1 MKKNIEQEIA
11 FDVNNDN
18 YKNFYPDNFQ
28 IDDELDEDIKKFFNN
43 QNENNNIINNIN
55 IDNNNNLLINNEND
69 NNDFYVNINEDNL
82 KISINEVYNKLNIKK
97 EFINVVI
104 NEFNEVKNKLN
115 ELQKNCNYN
124 NNFCKKLIINKNIL
138 IPFPNNEILITRI
151 FPFLSNKYCLNQIKK
166 IKYLIFIEKN
176 KDLDFDKMFEWLY
189 TFLLLIEQ
197 PLFDFENSILFEL
210 NKLIYY
216 NFDLL
221 NKYLNLKISFIII
234 SEIYK
239 QRIFQ

>member
-55 IDNNNNLLINNEND
+55 INNNNNLLINNEND
-69 NNDFYVNINEDNL
+69 NNDFYVNIYEDNL

>member
-1 MKKNIEQEIA
+1 MKKNIKQEIA
-11 FDVNNDN
+11 FDINDD
-18 YKNFYPDNFQ
+18 YKNFYPDNIQ
-28 IDDELDEDIKKFFNN
+28 IDDKLDEDIKNFFNK
-43 QNENNNIINNIN
+43 QNDKNDIIYNNNV
-55 IDNNNNLLINNEND
+55 NNNNLLIEND
-69 NNDFYVNINEDNL
+69 NNDFFLNKNEDNL
-82 KISINEVYNKLNIKK
+82 KLSINEIYNKLNIKK
-97 EFINVVI
+97 EFINIVI
-104 NEFNEVKNKLN
+104 NEFNEIKNKLN
-115 ELQKNCNYN
+115 ELKKNNIYN

-166 IKYLIFIEKN
+166 IKNLIFIEKN
-176 KDLDFDKMFEWLY
+176 KDLDFNKMFEWLY

-210 NKLIYY
+210 NKLIY
-216 NFDLL
+216 NNIDLL
-221 NKYLNLKISFIII
+221 NKYLNLKICFIII

>member
-1 MKKNIEQEIA
+1 MKKNNKQEIA
-11 FDVNNDN
+11 FDINDD
-18 YKNFYPDNFQ
+18 YKNFYPDNIQ
-28 IDDELDEDIKKFFNN
+28 IDDKLDEDIKNFFNK
-43 QNENNNIINNIN
+43 QNEKNDIINNN
-55 IDNNNNLLINNEND
+55 NNVNNNNFLIDND
-69 NNDFYVNINEDNL
+69 NINDFFFIKNEDNL
-82 KISINEVYNKLNIKK
+82 KLSINEIYNKLNIKK
-97 EFINVVI
+97 EFINIVI
-104 NEFNEVKNKLN
+104 NEFNEIKNKLN
-115 ELQKNCNYN
+115 ELKKNNIYN

-166 IKYLIFIEKN
+166 IKNLIFIEKN
-176 KDLDFDKMFEWLY
+176 KDLDFNKMFEWLY

-216 NFDLL
+216 NIDLL
-221 NKYLNLKISFIII
+221 NKYLNLKICFIII

>member
-1 MKKNIEQEIA
+1 MKKNIKQEIA
-11 FDVNNDN
+11 FDINIDN
-18 YKNFYPDNFQ
+18 YKNFYPDN
-28 IDDELDEDIKKFFNN
+28 IEVDDELDEDIKKFFNN
-43 QNENNNIINNIN
+43 QNDNNNINNKIN
-55 IDNNNNLLINNEND
+55 NNNNLLINDEND
-69 NNDFYVNINEDNL
+69 NNDFFININEDNL
-82 KISINEVYNKLNIKK
+82 KLSINEVYNKLNIKK

>member
-43 QNENNNIINNIN
+43 QNENNNIINIIN
-55 IDNNNNLLINNEND
+55 NNNNNLLINNEND
-69 NNDFYVNINEDNL
+69 NNDFYVNLYEDNL
-82 KISINEVYNKLNIKK
+82 KLSINEVYNKLNIKK

>member
-1 MKKNIEQEIA
+1 MKKNIKQEIA
-11 FDVNNDN
+11 FDINDD
-18 YKNFYPDNFQ
+18 YKNFYPENIQ
-28 IDDELDEDIKKFFNN
+28 IDDKLDDDIKKFFNN
-43 QNENNNIINNIN
+43 QNNFNN
-55 IDNNNNLLINNEND
+55 NNNNLLIEND
-69 NNDFYVNINEDNL
+69 NNDFFINKNEDNL
-82 KISINEVYNKLNIKK
+82 KLSINEIYNKLNIKK
-97 EFINVVI
+97 EFINIVI
-104 NEFNEVKNKLN
+104 NEFNEIKNKLN
-115 ELQKNCNYN
+115 ELKKNNIYN

-176 KDLDFDKMFEWLY
+176 NELDFNKLFEWLY

-216 NFDLL
+216 NIDLL
-221 NKYLNLKISFIII
+221 NKYLNLKICFIII

>member
-43 QNENNNIINNIN
+43 QNENNNIINIIN
-55 IDNNNNLLINNEND
+55 NNNNNLLINNEND
-69 NNDFYVNINEDNL
+69 NNDFYVNLYEDNL
-82 KISINEVYNKLNIKK
+82 KLSINEVYNKLNIKK
-97 EFINVVI
+97 EFINIVI
-104 NEFNEVKNKLN
+104 NEFNEIKNKLN
-115 ELQKNCNYN
+115 ELKKNNIYN

>member
-55 IDNNNNLLINNEND
+55 INNNNNLLINNEND
-69 NNDFYVNINEDNL
+69 NNDFYVNIYEDNL

-221 NKYLNLKISFIII
+221 NKYLYLKISFIII

>member
-1 MKKNIEQEIA
+1 MKKNIKQEIA
-11 FDVNNDN
+11 FDINDD
-18 YKNFYPDNFQ
+18 YKNFYPENIQ
-28 IDDELDEDIKKFFNN
+28 IDDKLDDDIKKFFNN
-43 QNENNNIINNIN
+43 QNEKNDIINNN
-55 IDNNNNLLINNEND
+55 NNVNNNNNLLIEND
-69 NNDFYVNINEDNL
+69 NNDFFINKNEDNL
-82 KISINEVYNKLNIKK
+82 KLSINEIYNKLNIKK
-97 EFINVVI
+97 EFINIVI
-104 NEFNEVKNKLN
+104 NEFNEIKNKLN
-115 ELQKNCNYN
+115 ELKKNNIYN

-166 IKYLIFIEKN
+166 IKNLIFIEKN
-176 KDLDFDKMFEWLY
+176 KDLDFNKMFEWLY

-216 NFDLL
+216 NIDLL
-221 NKYLNLKISFIII
+221 NKYLNLKICFIII

>member
-55 IDNNNNLLINNEND
+55 INNNNNLLINNEND

>member
-1 MKKNIEQEIA
+1 MKKNIKQEIA
-11 FDVNNDN
+11 FDINDN
-18 YKNFYPDNFQ
+18 YKNFYPDNIQ
-28 IDDELDEDIKKFFNN
+28 IDDKLDDDIKKFFNN
-43 QNENNNIINNIN
+43 QNENNNIINIIN
-55 IDNNNNLLINNEND
+55 NNNNNLLINNEND
-69 NNDFYVNINEDNL
+69 NNDFYVNLYEDNL
-82 KISINEVYNKLNIKK
+82 KLSINEVYNKLNIKK

-115 ELQKNCNYN
+115 ELKKNNIYN

-151 FPFLSNKYCLNQIKK
+151 FPFLSNKYFLNQIKK
-166 IKYLIFIEKN
+166 IKNLIFIEKN
-176 KDLDFDKMFEWLY
+176 KDLDFNKMFEWLY

-210 NKLIYY
+210 NKLIY
-216 NFDLL
+216 NNIDLL
-221 NKYLNLKISFIII
+221 NKYLNLKICFIII

>member
-55 IDNNNNLLINNEND
+55 INNNNNLLINNEND
-69 NNDFYVNINEDNL
+69 NNDFYVNIYEDNL

-176 KDLDFDKMFEWLY
+176 KDLDFDKIFEWLY